1 MERDTV
7 RRRRLTALAPYAAAC
22 GLVALGLW
30 LELVIARVGGPEAQF
45 LPFSLAV
52 AISVWYGG
60 LAPGVLAIA
69 LACIASDYFLLG
81 PGILLWVKDRSQTY
95 ALMGFAAGWLGV
107 GLVVHRSRLQMQRQR
122 DALANAERTVTHAEQ
137 LAELAGALGR
147 ARTSAAVFEAVVQE
161 PLHALRADAGM
172 LILVHEDRE
181 SASMA
186 RTVGYPS
193 AIQGREE
200 PISLCIQSPL
210 SDAVQRGAAV
220 ILESSDDWRAE
231 YPEVPDNLRLPD
243 YQTTVAVP
251 LVIAG
256 RVVAVVRL
264 DCCAPRTLTSHN
276 HEFLSALESTAGQA
290 LDRVWQFESAQRA
303 RAEAEALRALADQEL
318 GERQKTEQVLR
329 GSETRYRGLA
339 TRTARMHGL
348 TAALSEAV
356 TVDAIGEAVVVHG
369 SLLVGATAG
378 AVCLLVEHGTQFQT
392 LRAEAHGE
400 PLSAPERFPVDA
412 GLCATEVAKTGEPIF
427 VASWDEWQERYWRSA
442 SRAADAAHRSSAA
455 LPLIVGGTPLG
466 VLEFHFN
473 VPVNFDADYR
483 ALLVSVAQHCSQ
495 ALDRARLYESAQS
508 ARAEAETA
516 NRLKDDFLSIVSHE
530 LRTPLNAVVGWASM
544 LRDGSL
550 KPDLTARA
558 VQSICDNATRQA
570 RLIDDLLDMSRI
582 ATGQATLDLQE
593 IDLATLVAGVV
604 ESVLPRAVSDQID
617 LRVQG
622 IPAVLIWGDR
632 RRLEQV
638 FFNLIGNSLKF
649 TAPGGQITLEAACID
664 DWVELRVSDS
674 GVGIEPEFLPHVFE
688 RFRQGD
694 SARTRSHGGLGLG
707 LSIAKQ
713 FVEAHGGNIT
723 VVSAGRNLG
732 TSFTVR
738 LPITGSPPE
747 RALPAIRNERLQVAA
762 GTPRLDGIR
771 VLILDDDADARDV
784 MAHALHSYGASVT
797 SAATAVQAF
806 ELLSRTEIDVLL
818 TDIAMPEEDGYS
830 FIRRVRASPDP
841 RIAAIPAAVVTA
853 HVMHAEREQAFA
865 AGFQCHV
872 AKPVEPVRLARTV
885 DQLARSRAAA

>member
-1 MERDTV
+1 MERDTL
-7 RRRRLTALAPYAAAC
+7 RRHRLTALAPYIAAC

-30 LELVIARVGGPEAQF
+30 LELVITRVAGPEAQF

-52 AISVWYGG
+52 AISAWYGG

-81 PGILLWVKDRSQTY
+81 PGVLLWVDDRSQAY
-95 ALMGFAAGWLGV
+95 ALLGFAAGWLAVGV
-107 GLVVHRSRLQMQRQR
+107 VVHRSRLQMQRHR
-122 DALANAERTVTHAEQ
+122 DALENAERNVTQAEQ
-137 LAELAGALGR
+137 LAQLAGALGR
-147 ARTSAAVFEAVVQE
+147 ARTSAAVFEAFVQE
-161 PLHALRADAGM
+161 PIHALRADAGM

-193 AIQGREE
+193 AIQSREE
-200 PISLCIQSPL
+200 PISLRIRSPL
-210 SDAVQRGAAV
+210 SDAVQRGAPV
-220 ILESSDDWRAE
+220 ILESADDWRAE

-251 LVIAG
+251 LLIAG

-264 DCCAPRTLTSHN
+264 DFCAPRTLTLHN
-276 HEFLSALESTAGQA
+276 HEFLSALGSTAGQA

-339 TRTARMHGL
+339 TRTARMHEL

-356 TVDAIGEAVVVHG
+356 TVDAIGEAVVEHG
-369 SLLVGATAG
+369 SVLVGATAG

-455 LPLIVGGTPLG
+455 LPLIVEGTPLG

-508 ARAEAETA
+508 ARAEAEAA

-604 ESVLPRAVSDQID
+604 ESVLPKAAADQID
-617 LRVQG
+617 LHVQS
-622 IPAVLIWGDR
+622 IPTVVIRGDR

-638 FFNLIGNSLKF
+638 FFNLIGNALKF
-649 TAPGGQITLEAACID
+649 TAPGGQIILEAVRVD

-694 SARTRSHGGLGLG
+694 STRTRSHGGLGLG

-713 FVEAHGGNIT
+713 FVEAHGGSIT
-723 VVSAGRNLG
+723 VASAGRNLG
-732 TSFTVR
+732 TSFSVR
-738 LPITGSPPE
+738 LPITGSPSE
-747 RALPAIRNERLQVAA
+747 RAIPAVRNERLPVATGA
-762 GTPRLDGIR
+762 PRLDGIR
-771 VLILDDDADARDV
+771 VLVVDDDPDARDV
-784 MAHALHSYGASVT
+784 MAHALHSYGARVT
-797 SAATAVQAF
+797 RAATAVHAF
-806 ELLSRTEIDVLL
+806 ELLRCTEIDVLL
-818 TDIAMPEEDGYS
+818 TDIAMPDEDGYS

-841 RIAAIPAAVVTA
+841 RIAAIPAAAVTA
-853 HVMHAEREQAFA
+853 HAMHAEREKAFA

-885 DQLARSRAAA
+885 DQLARPRAVA